1 MKPYLGKKL
10 SAPAAGVEKLSELE
24 TREEIEKCFRGL
36 TQEHKENT
44 NQLFQRTSLGPASP
58 TQAYKRNPKHWLT
71 TSSSNFSAQNNQ
83 LEPSVFVPAAAAR
96 RSFRVNTLPTP
107 AQIAGM
113 FDLHL
118 PADAPASQ
126 QMELVLEQLVRKL
139 KSDLA
144 EFSARDWASC
154 GPGEEQPEAGDVC
167 GWLRVHSKYKMLR
180 KRAQERLVEYI
191 SDETAF
197 KNYEMKLSYDHM
209 EQMDEEYDRIL
220 QAIEQDLERGRP
232 GAREASQEKIQVPI
246 NYLMRKRIQEDRN
259 KKLESQARAEEE
271 EAQAKRMRV
280 LGLERAEEGGP
291 QRAGKEAKL
300 SAEAAASNLEWTR
313 EEEARFRENVK
324 AAKKNFSKMVSSAN
338 FKDAGFKDIYL
349 ALRKK
354 SNLHNLR
361 NFLLEK
367 LQDSQWLSEAE
378 LRYLTYS
385 SKLTYKVLPKDYF
398 KEAVRTI
405 SPEVK
410 DDLIAS
416 IADDIL
422 TEYLKI
428 RAMISNSRN
437 QFLKE
442 KTDNDL
448 TKVTGYMKKLALEN
462 ESLINIVGL
471 KKWKQTNSRYCL
483 KRVAYWEEK
492 QEAKDAA
499 DPDRRKDADGR
510 QQSKSKSKLPAG
522 VEQRN
527 KNELQRMIKERRMQS
542 RNEFLRRNLVKLVN
556 SNELGLMHIK
566 NLRHLPNPASK
577 VLKMP
582 TNLTTPNQQERDLQ
596 AAHVLQTMYDYKNLG
611 MKESSKD
618 EIARYQRLY
627 SGGPFSRRHEP
638 KNLDRDKAARLI
650 QKVWRGYF
658 ERKMLDYLKS
668 LPNRKALSMFTDKKS
683 LKNAKVSKYF
693 ASMILQKSTL
703 INPQNQ
709 QRLVLKQAEENRTK
723 NQRDFNKRIDREI
736 REKIMKK
743 NLKHF
748 SKPIGSLM
756 NSGVFKQAQEAP
768 PLTEEEEEKQQKI
781 RSIYSK
787 NNLHIKQTALLNAC
801 RENKSNFLKKSTYNY
816 SKPDVNI
823 LDKEGN
829 SSLFYACKH
838 HNFYMVH
845 FLLKKGANV
854 NKRCSNGNT
863 ALHAVFTSKRP
874 NPTDQELYK
883 QADIIKLLVTA
894 GGDLDALND
903 NFQTPICFGFSRLL
917 RQLHLYE
924 GKSSFNSREEQVNL
938 GLRHHNLALFNQS
951 CDVPEPPVKA
961 IYEFKRCS
969 SASTMTSVPVVE
981 HFRADHNESIYDR
994 RAKYVKTDEYHKLIS
1009 ERGDLFFAK

>member
-1 MKPYLGKKL
+1 MRKKT
-10 SAPAAGVEKLSELE
+10 SAPVVGLEKFSELDN
-24 TREEIEKCFRGL
+24 REEIDRYFKTIAQENKEK
-36 TQEHKENT
+36 TT
-44 NQLFQRTSLGPASP
+44 QLFQRASLGSTLPS
-58 TQAYKRNPKHWLT
+58 QAYRRNVKTRMT
-71 TSSSNFSAQNNQ
+71 TSTSNLSTQINAPQESAT
-83 LEPSVFVPAAAAR
+83 FVSGYPLR
-96 RSFRVNTLPTP
+96 KSFRVTNIPTP
-107 AQIAGM
+107 AQIAGV
-113 FDLHL
+113 FELNL
-118 PADAPASQ
+118 PVDVPPIQ
-126 QMELVLEQLVRKL
+126 QMEAVLDQLLKKL
-139 KSDLA
+139 KSDLE
-144 EFSARDWASC
+144 EFSNRQCTFAGTGDD
-154 GPGEEQPEAGDVC
+154 QPADGDVC
-167 GWLRVHSKYKMLR
+167 AWLRIHSKYKMLR

-209 EQMDEEYDRIL
+209 ELMDEEYDRIL
-220 QAIEQDLERGRP
+220 REIDEDLEKGRP
-232 GAREASQEKIQVPI
+232 IASADSSQQKIQVPI
-246 NYLMRKRIQEDRN
+246 NYLMRKRIQQEKN
-259 KKLESQARAEEE
+259 KKIENQIKADEE
-271 EAQAKRMRV
+271 EAEARRMRV
-280 LGLERAEEGGP
+280 FGIERADDGEKQKP
-291 QRAGKEAKL
+291 QKEVKI
-300 SAEAAASNLEWTR
+300 SAESAASNMEWTK
-313 EEEARFRENVK
+313 EEEAKFRVNVK
-324 AAKKNFSKMVSSAN
+324 YAKKNFSKLVSSAN

-367 LQDSQWLSEAE
+367 LQDSQWLSESE

-385 SKLTYKVLPKDYF
+385 SKLTYKVLPKEYF

-410 DDLIAS
+410 DDLISS

-437 QFLKE
+437 QFLKQ
-442 KTDNDL
+442 KTENDQK
-448 TKVTGYMKKLALEN
+448 KVTDYMKKLVLEN

-492 QEAKDAA
+492 QEAIQTASFERKKEA
-499 DPDRRKDADGR
+499 DEKGL
-510 QQSKSKSKLPAG
+510 SKSKSKLPAG
-522 VEQRN
+522 IEQRN

-542 RNEFLRRNLVKLVN
+542 RNEFLRRNLVKLVK
-556 SNELGLMHIK
+556 SNELGLMHVK

-577 VLKMP
+577 VIKMP
-582 TNLTTPNQQERDLQ
+582 TNMTIPNPQERDLQ
-596 AAHVLQTMYDYKNLG
+596 AAHILQTMYDYKNLG
-611 MKESSKD
+611 MKESSKE

-638 KNLDRDKAARLI
+638 KSLDKDKAARLI

-668 LPNRKALSMFTDKKS
+668 LPNRRALNLFTDKKS
-683 LKNAKVSKYF
+683 TKNSKVSKYF

-723 NQRDFNKRIDREI
+723 NQRDFNKRIDKEI

-743 NLKHF
+743 NIKKF
-748 SKPIGSLM
+748 SKPINSLM
-756 NSGVFKQAQEAP
+756 NSVAFKQLQEIA
-768 PLTEEEEEKQQKI
+768 PLTEEEEEQHQKI

-801 RENKSNFLKKSTYNY
+801 RENKTTFLKKSTYNY
-816 SKPDVNI
+816 SKSDVNI

-829 SSLFYACKH
+829 SSLYYACKH
-838 HNFYMVH
+838 HNFYMVY

-854 NKRCSNGNT
+854 NKRCANGNT
-863 ALHAVFTSKRP
+863 ALHAIFTSKKP
-874 NPTDQELYK
+874 NPTDQELFK

-917 RQLHLYE
+917 KQLHLFE
-924 GKSSFNSREEQVNL
+924 GKSSFSSKEEQASL
-938 GLRHHNLALFNQS
+938 GMRHHNLTLFNQS

-969 SASTMTSVPVVE
+969 SASTMTSAPIVE
-981 HFRADHNESIYDR
+981 HFRADNNESIYDR
-994 RAKYVKTDEYHKLIS
+994 RAKYIKTEDYHKLIT
-1009 ERGDLFFAK
+1009 ERGDMILGK